1 MPQITAAERQ
11 LRQVL
16 DDLLRDGLLPGQCAT
31 LQVVLDVYR
40 YLMIVSQVWLAFN
53 LKVRHTDN

>member
-1 MPQITAAERQ
+1 MTAAERQ
-11 LRQVL
+11 LRQLL